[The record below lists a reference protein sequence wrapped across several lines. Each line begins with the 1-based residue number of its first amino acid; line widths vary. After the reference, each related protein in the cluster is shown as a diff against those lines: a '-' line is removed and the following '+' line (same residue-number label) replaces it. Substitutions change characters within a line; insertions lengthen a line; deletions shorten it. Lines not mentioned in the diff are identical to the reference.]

1 MRKSRHAL
9 WAAGLLWLMPGNL
22 ACQEFM
28 TGSPE
33 VTSSSA
39 GSIYEEQNVHWSR
52 RPRVA
57 VMEFQ
62 NKSGIY
68 QQTKVRRGTVT
79 HGDPLGHGMQE
90 QMVTA
95 LTQTGAFIVL
105 ERQALGDV
113 MVEQDLG
120 QTGRF
125 KGETTA
131 QIGEL
136 EGAEMLIYGAVTEYH
151 PSQASIDAG
160 GGIDAVSG
168 VVGAKSVPGAVGVV
182 AQKAIAGFFDQ
193 DHVALDIRI
202 VDASSG
208 RVLNSTSV
216 EASPRD
222 FGGQIGGVF
231 GNTLL
236 KGGGSYSTPI
246 QKTVRAAMIKAV
258 NFVAD
263 NALREGYLKRG
274 APQQQAAPSS
284 SVPAPAAAS
293 GGNSPLRN
301 AQQQLNGIGYQ
312 CGSADGLMGGATRA
326 CLQSFQKD
334 EGIAVTGRLDAAT
347 RERLSSMGN

>member
-1 MRKSRHAL
+1 MRKSRRAI
-9 WAAGLLWLMPGNL
+9 WVAGLLWLLPVGI
-22 ACQEFM
+22 ACQDFT
-28 TGSPE
+28 TGSPK

-39 GSIYEEQNVHWSR
+39 GTVYQEQNVHWSR

-68 QQTKVRRGTVT
+68 HQTQVRRGTVT
-79 HGDPLGHGMQE
+79 SGDPLGHGMEE

-125 KGETTA
+125 KRETTA
-131 QIGEL
+131 EIGEL

-160 GGIDAVSG
+160 GGIDPIAG
-168 VVGAKSVPGAVGVV
+168 VVGARSVPGAVGVL
-182 AQKAIAGFFDQ
+182 AEKAIAGFFDQ

-202 VDASSG
+202 VDATTG
-208 RVLNSTSV
+208 RIVNSTSV
-216 EASPRD
+216 EATPRD
-222 FGGQIGGVF
+222 FGGEIGGVF
-231 GNTLL
+231 GTTLL

-274 APQQQAAPSS
+274 AEAPQQAAP
-284 SVPAPAAAS
+284 AAAPSSAPS
-293 GGNSPLRN
+293 GGNSVMRN
-301 AQQQLNGIGYQ
+301 AQAQLNGLGYQ
-312 CGSADGLMGGATRA
+312 CGVADGLMGGATRA

-334 EGIAVTGRLDAAT
+334 EGIPTSGRLDAAT
-347 RERLSSMGN
+347 RERLSALGN